1 MADGCL
7 RPDLVLADV
16 HLTRRPL
23 PPIARDELHVL
34 LDVLPDSM
42 MMALHATLRALLQPP
57 RYPDPPAT

>member
-7 RPDLVLADV
+7 RPHLVLADV

-34 LDVLPDSM
+34 LDLLPDGM
-42 MMALHATLRALLQPP
+42 TMALHATLRALLQAS
-57 RYPDPPAT
+57 RRPDPPAT